1 MGGMTCHVMLVKNHD
16 SRSRR
21 EYQAQ
26 PHINHDVKQRH
37 DRYQKLT
44 DSETQAG
51 WAEKMAQR
59 EKDRAEKDHRRAELQ
74 RDEDVEL

>member
-1 MGGMTCHVMLVKNHD
+1 MILDPTGWVCHVMSVISRPKNSD
-16 SRSRR
+16 L
-21 EYQAQ
+21 E
-26 PHINHDVKQRH
+26 KQRH
-37 DRYQKLT
+37 ERYQKLT

-51 WAEKMAQR
+51 WAEKMAQL